1 VEGEFYLG
9 YLTSEV
15 IDVNRLLV
23 DRQNTSVGGTVIFLG
38 TVRELNSENIRLL
51 QLNYEAYETM
61 AEEIFSEIETE
72 ARKKWEVEK
81 ITVLH
86 RIGTL
91 SVGEVSVIIIVS
103 SKHRKEA
110 FECCSYI
117 IDSVK
122 SRVPIW
128 KMEITNKGKKWLGG
142 TLIPPKEK

>member
-1 VEGEFYLG
+1 
-9 YLTSEV
+9 V

-23 DRQNTSVGGTVIFLG
+23 YRQNTSVGGTVIFLG
-38 TVRELNSENIRLL
+38 TVRELNSENIKIL

-72 ARKKWEVEK
+72 ARKKWEVEE

-110 FECCSYI
+110 FECCNYI

>member
-23 DRQNTSVGGTVIFLG
+23 DRQNTFVGGTVIFLG
-38 TVRELNSENIRLL
+38 TVRELNS
-51 QLNYEAYETM
+51 EAYETM

-72 ARKKWEVEK
+72 ARKKWEIEE
-81 ITVLH
+81 ITALH

-91 SVGEVSVIIIVS
+91 NVGEVSVIIIVS

-110 FECCSYI
+110 FECCRYI

-142 TLIPPKEK
+142 TLIPPTEK

>member
-1 VEGEFYLG
+1 
-9 YLTSEV
+9 
-15 IDVNRLLV
+15 
-23 DRQNTSVGGTVIFLG
+23 
-38 TVRELNSENIRLL
+38 
-51 QLNYEAYETM
+51 M
-61 AEEIFSEIETE
+61 
-72 ARKKWEVEK
+72 
-81 ITVLH
+81 
-86 RIGTL
+86 
-91 SVGEVSVIIIVS
+91 GEVSVIIIVS

>member
-1 VEGEFYLG
+1 VEDEFYLG

-15 IDVNRLLV
+15 IDVHRLLV

-38 TVRELNSENIRLL
+38 TVRELNSENIKLI

-61 AEEIFSEIETE
+61 AEEIFSEIEIE
-72 ARKKWEVEK
+72 ARKKWEVEE

>member
-1 VEGEFYLG
+1 MG

-38 TVRELNSENIRLL
+38 TVRELNSENIKLI

-61 AEEIFSEIETE
+61 AEEIFSEIEIE
-72 ARKKWEVEK
+72 ARKKWEVEE

>member
-1 VEGEFYLG
+1 VEGDFYMG

-38 TVRELNSENIRLL
+38 TVRELNSENIKLI

-61 AEEIFSEIETE
+61 AEEIFSEIEIE
-72 ARKKWEVEK
+72 ARKKWEVEE

-142 TLIPPKEK
+142 TLILPKDK

>member
-1 VEGEFYLG
+1 M
-9 YLTSEV
+9 TSEV

-23 DRQNTSVGGTVIFLG
+23 DRQNTFVGGTVIFLG
-38 TVRELNSENIRLL
+38 TVRELNSENIKLL

-72 ARKKWEVEK
+72 ARKKWEIEE
-81 ITVLH
+81 ITALH

-91 SVGEVSVIIIVS
+91 NVGEVSVIIIVS

-110 FECCSYI
+110 FECCRYI

-122 SRVPIW
+122 S
-128 KMEITNKGKKWLGG
+128 
-142 TLIPPKEK
+142 

>member
-23 DRQNTSVGGTVIFLG
+23 NRQNTSVGGTVIFLG
-38 TVRELNSENIRLL
+38 TVRELNSENIKLL

-61 AEEIFSEIETE
+61 AEVIFSEIETE
-72 ARKKWEVEK
+72 ARKKWEIEE

-91 SVGEVSVIIIVS
+91 SVGEVSVIIVVS

-110 FECCSYI
+110 FECCRYI

-142 TLIPPKEK
+142 TLILPKEK

>member
-1 VEGEFYLG
+1 MG

-23 DRQNTSVGGTVIFLG
+23 GRQNTSVGGTVIFLG
-38 TVRELNSENIRLL
+38 TVRELNSENIKLI

-61 AEEIFSEIETE
+61 AEEIFSEIEIE
-72 ARKKWEVEK
+72 ARKKWEVEE

>member
-1 VEGEFYLG
+1 MEGDFYLG

-38 TVRELNSENIRLL
+38 TVRELNSENIKLL

-72 ARKKWEVEK
+72 ARKKWEVEE

-128 KMEITNKGKKWLGG
+128 KMEITNKGKQWLGG

>member
-1 VEGEFYLG
+1 MG

-38 TVRELNSENIRLL
+38 TVRELNSENIKLL

-61 AEEIFSEIETE
+61 AEVIFSEIETE
-72 ARKKWEVEK
+72 ARKKWEIEE

-142 TLIPPKEK
+142 TLILPKDK

>member
-1 VEGEFYLG
+1 MEGDFYLG

-38 TVRELNSENIRLL
+38 TVRELNSENIKLL

-72 ARKKWEVEK
+72 ARKKWEVEE

>member
-1 VEGEFYLG
+1 MG

-38 TVRELNSENIRLL
+38 TVRELNSENIKLI

-61 AEEIFSEIETE
+61 AEEIFSEIEIE
-72 ARKKWEVEK
+72 ARKKWEVEE

-142 TLIPPKEK
+142 TLILPKDK

>member
-1 VEGEFYLG
+1 MEDEFYLG

-15 IDVNRLLV
+15 IDVHRLLV

-38 TVRELNSENIRLL
+38 TVRELNSENIKLI

-61 AEEIFSEIETE
+61 AEEIFSEIEIE
-72 ARKKWEVEK
+72 ARKKWEVEE

-142 TLIPPKEK
+142 TLILPKDK

>member
-38 TVRELNSENIRLL
+38 TVRELNSENIKLI

-61 AEEIFSEIETE
+61 AEEIFSEIEIE
-72 ARKKWEVEK
+72 ARKKWEVEE

>member
-1 VEGEFYLG
+1 MG

-38 TVRELNSENIRLL
+38 TVRELNSENIKLL

-61 AEEIFSEIETE
+61 AEVIFSEIETE
-72 ARKKWEVEK
+72 ARKKWEIEE

-91 SVGEVSVIIIVS
+91 RVGEVSVIIIVS

>member
-1 VEGEFYLG
+1 MEGEFYLG

-38 TVRELNSENIRLL
+38 TVRELNSENIKLL

-72 ARKKWEVEK
+72 ARKKWEVEE

-91 SVGEVSVIIIVS
+91 NVGEVSVIIIVS

-142 TLIPPKEK
+142 TLIPPTEK

>member
-1 VEGEFYLG
+1 MEGEFYLG

-38 TVRELNSENIRLL
+38 TVRELNSENIKLL

-72 ARKKWEVEK
+72 ARKKWEIEE
-81 ITVLH
+81 ITALH

-91 SVGEVSVIIIVS
+91 NVGEVSVIIIVS

-110 FECCSYI
+110 FECCGYI

-128 KMEITNKGKKWLGG
+128 KMEITTKGKKWLGG
-142 TLIPPKEK
+142 TLIPPTEK